1 MQTIFQ
7 VLGGLAIFIFGMKMM
22 SDGLHHVA
30 GERMRSILKVFSAN
44 RFVAIASGAAVT
56 CVVQSSSATT
66 VMVVGFINAG
76 LLNLAQGIGLM
87 FGAHIGTTITAQ
99 LVAFK
104 IAWIIMP
111 AIILGLLMSF
121 IPRQRIA
128 RWSETILGFGFI

>member
-44 RFVAIASGAAVT
+44 RFVAIFSGAAVT

-76 LLNLAQGIGLM
+76 LLNLSQGIGLM

-99 LVAFK
+99 LGAFK
-104 IAWIIMP
+104 SP
-111 AIILGLLMSF
+111 GSSCRRSF
-121 IPRQRIA
+121 
-128 RWSETILGFGFI
+128 SVC